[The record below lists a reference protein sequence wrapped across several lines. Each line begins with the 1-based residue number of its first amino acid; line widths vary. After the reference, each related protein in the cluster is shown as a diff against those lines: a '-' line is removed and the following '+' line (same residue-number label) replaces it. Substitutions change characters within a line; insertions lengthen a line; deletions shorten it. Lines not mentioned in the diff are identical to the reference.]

1 MPVKQLLKYVF
12 SSLSSSLFDILLFA
26 GFCRLLEVPFPVL
39 YGAIATILARILSC
53 IYNYLFNYK
62 LVFKSQQNVRSTL
75 VKFFIF
81 SAAQM
86 LASAGSITAGLLLF
100 PGFSEVILKAIVDTA
115 LFFLGYIIQKRY
127 VF

>member
-26 GFCRLLEVPFPVL
+26 GFCRLFEVPFPVL
-39 YGAIATILARILSC
+39 YGAVATILARILSC

-62 LVFKSQQNVRSTL
+62 FVFQSQQNIRASL
-75 VKFFIF
+75 FKFFLL
-81 SAAQM
+81 SAVQM
-86 LASAGSITAGLLLF
+86 LASAGLITAGLFLF
-100 PGFSEVILKAIVDTA
+100 PETSEVILKAIVDTA